1 MDSLFIG
8 GVLTRTSL
16 ASPCVGVPLS
26 TSRQTERAFPVFYGD
41 RSLGSVLAGLD
52 QPLKLALKFRSHAL
66 ILIDDLLQDT
76 GLVEGLAL
84 AMRGYGFNHVGPIAL
99 DECLYQLV
107 EVTRLPS

>member
-1 MDSLFIG
+1 M
-8 GVLTRTSL
+8 
-16 ASPCVGVPLS
+16 
-26 TSRQTERAFPVFYGD
+26 
-41 RSLGSVLAGLD
+41 AGLD
-52 QPLKLALKFRSHAL
+52 QRLKLALKFRRHPL
-66 ILIDDLLQDT
+66 ILVDDLLQDT

>member
-26 TSRQTERAFPVFYGD
+26 TSRQTERALPVFYGD

-52 QPLKLALKFRSHAL
+52 QRLKLALKFRSHPL
-66 ILIDDLLQDT
+66 ILIDDLLHDT
-76 GLVEGLAL
+76 SLVEGLAIS
-84 AMRGYGFNHVGPIAL
+84 M
-99 DECLYQLV
+99 
-107 EVTRLPS
+107 